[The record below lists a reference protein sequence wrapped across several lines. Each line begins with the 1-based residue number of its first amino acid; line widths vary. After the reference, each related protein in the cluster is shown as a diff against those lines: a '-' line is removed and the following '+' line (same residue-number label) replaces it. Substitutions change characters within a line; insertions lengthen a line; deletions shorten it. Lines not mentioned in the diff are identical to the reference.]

1 MVPLEYENDELLKQ
15 KKINRTIDFKVKG
28 LRTGAAEAA
37 YYSLEFFFFLG
48 GGVGLTIYQIWRACT
63 SCPQKYFFFLPIPP
77 NYLEQNVPVAL
88 TC

>member
-37 YYSLEFFFFLG
+37 YYSLEFFFFFG
-48 GGVGLTIYQIWRACT
+48 GGRWSHHLSNMEGVYQL
-63 SCPQKYFFFLPIPP
+63 SPKVLFFFTNSPKLP
-77 NYLEQNVPVAL
+77 
-88 TC
+88 